1 MHTTRSPSSIP
12 TSVSRDA
19 LDLSLSGSQLSVSR
33 RPSSASSPGKSFSRS
48 VSVSV
53 AAGDSRG
60 KRNTLGSD
68 ASFGSSRSIKN
79 LRRSNSTTQVNQQGN
94 ISLSREQSDD
104 YLALFDSSSDGRK
117 KLSGLGR
124 ASPDRTT
131 WNILNKKPK
140 GIQSTVMYDK
150 EKHQTLTSEKMEPDD
165 QPRAFALHSSS
176 RSTGSVDSPTG
187 PKRREPGIALAAT
200 FTANNRSNKGAV
212 GNSVTT
218 ILHNNYSEKPLTPK
232 SSNQKPSFNNILKA
246 TANDE
251 VVLENGSVTKS
262 QKNFSSSSFASNN
275 RSPVSAQHG
284 SPRRREVTEEEAER
298 FIQQVNQA
306 AVTIQRWYRRHA
318 AGRHANQAALKRI
331 LASKRKEWEERTEED
346 GRPEQQQQKRDE
358 DRKRIREEK
367 ARLARLAAIQE
378 LHQKR
383 SPPAAAEE
391 EEEHAAETELEG
403 PRQTGMAGRKK
414 PPRIS
419 LTHRSPAASPTVIKS
434 KNTESNLNIVADF
447 SELRFRAIS
456 PAPSNPRGSQCSLE
470 RDDRVVEDICP
481 EQQQHLEND
490 RKSIRKEKTRLIR
503 LAAAKVVIASDE
515 PQQQRHQRVGAE
527 ADVESPTHTA
537 AAGRKRPPKILPTQ
551 RSRASPS
558 NNGPMS
564 PTDVKTQITENNL
577 NFSSDVAELSFRVVS
592 PASSNRRGS
601 PCSQEALQRSV
612 SAEDQRQAAVSG
624 RAPSKTTLTELL
636 DTLKLLEEEP
646 VRLSE
651 PKCYHKEKYAWID
664 EDEDSNS
671 LTTDNLELH
680 RQLSHHHPALP
691 DGGALLSEAKLQSIM
706 SFLDEM
712 EKSEQERPRSV
723 TSGSHREFVLSEEEL
738 AGVEQASATAAE
750 VTGSMMRIKLEL
762 EEKKRMVNMLQAA
775 LAQQRELTVR
785 HVKETEKELNR
796 NLQLQKEQY
805 EATIQRHLTFIDQ
818 LINDKK
824 SLSERCEGVVG
835 ELKQVDQK
843 YTKKISQ
850 MQEQHEMEI
859 KKLKDLMSAT
869 EKIRREKW
877 IDEKT
882 KKIKEITVKGLEPEI
897 QKLISKH
904 KQELKKLRTLHEAE
918 LLQADDRAA
927 QRYVRQCEELRQQLE
942 REKDEQC
949 QRERDLTKHRYEQ
962 QLQEE
967 ELSLQQQR
975 RRLYKEVADEKERL
989 AQLAARQR
997 VELEDLRRQLEE
1009 NSSLA
1014 GRALREELDKSRE
1027 EQERR
1032 HQVEMRATLERLDIE
1047 KQTWEENYKKKKE
1060 AWLLSRERELK
1071 EELRRERDKEIDLA
1085 IWTLEEETSK
1095 DKEECERAADSRVK
1109 RLREKYEAELREL
1122 ERSER
1127 AAVEKHQELR
1137 KQQLEAEGETMRL
1150 QAVLRQKEREVED
1163 ITQTRDKL
1171 ADERRSLAEVIRQEF
1186 AERLVTTEE
1195 ENRRMKV
1202 EVSEVRA
1209 RLRLEVERVT
1219 REKEEELAEVHQRV
1233 KSAILKKE
1241 ETVNNLRK
1249 QHEAA
1254 VKRAD
1259 HLEALWEQQRRQ
1271 LLEK

>member
-1 MHTTRSPSSIP
+1 MHTTRGPSSIS
-12 TSVSRDA
+12 TGVSGDA
-19 LDLSLSGSQLSVSR
+19 LDLSLSGSQLSMSK
-33 RPSSASSPGKSFSRS
+33 RPSSASPGKYFSRS

-53 AAGDSRG
+53 ASDSRG
-60 KRNTLGSD
+60 KRNTLSD
-68 ASFGSSRSIKN
+68 AGFGSSRSIKN
-79 LRRSNSTTQVNQQGN
+79 LRRSNSTTQVNQQAN
-94 ISLSREQSDD
+94 ISLSQDQSED

-117 KLSGLGR
+117 KLASLSK

-131 WNILNKKPK
+131 WNIL
-140 GIQSTVMYDK
+140 
-150 EKHQTLTSEKMEPDD
+150 DD
-165 QPRAFALHSSS
+165 QPRAFPPHSSS

-187 PKRREPGIALAAT
+187 LKKREPGIALAAT

-251 VVLENGSVTKS
+251 VSLENGSVTKS
-262 QKNFSSSSFASNN
+262 QKNFSSTSSTSNN
-275 RSPVSAQHG
+275 KSPVSAQRG
-284 SPRRREVTEEEAER
+284 SPVLPRRREVTEEEAER

-306 AVTIQRWYRRHA
+306 AVTIQRWYRRNAKRQHT
-318 AGRHANQAALKRI
+318 NQAALKRI

-346 GRPEQQQQKRDE
+346 SHLEQQHKKDE

-378 LHQKR
+378 LQQKR
-383 SPPAAAEE
+383 AQRVTEVQ
-391 EEEHAAETELEG
+391 HAAEVELENLK
-403 PRQTGMAGRKK
+403 QTGVVGRKK

-419 LTHRSPAASPTVIKS
+419 LTNKSPASPSNNSPLSPTVVKA
-434 KNTESNLNIVADF
+434 KNTDSNLNIVADLG
-447 SELRFRAIS
+447 ELSFRAIS
-456 PAPSNPRGSQCSLE
+456 PALSNPRGSQCS
-470 RDDRVVEDICP
+470 
-481 EQQQHLEND
+481 
-490 RKSIRKEKTRLIR
+490 
-503 LAAAKVVIASDE
+503 
-515 PQQQRHQRVGAE
+515 
-527 ADVESPTHTA
+527 
-537 AAGRKRPPKILPTQ
+537 
-551 RSRASPS
+551 
-558 NNGPMS
+558 
-564 PTDVKTQITENNL
+564 
-577 NFSSDVAELSFRVVS
+577 
-592 PASSNRRGS
+592 
-601 PCSQEALQRSV
+601 QETLQRSV
-612 SAEDQRQAAVSG
+612 SVEDQRQGALSS
-624 RAPSKTTLTELL
+624 RAQSKTTLNELL

-646 VRLSE
+646 ERLSE
-651 PKCYHKEKYAWID
+651 PKCYRKDKYAWID
-664 EDEDSNS
+664 EDGDSNS
-671 LTTDNLELH
+671 LTTDNLERH
-680 RQLSHHHPALP
+680 GQLSHHPALP

-723 TSGSHREFVLSEEEL
+723 TSGSHREAVLSEEEL

-750 VTGSMMRIKLEL
+750 LTGSMMRIKLEL
-762 EEKKRMVNMLQAA
+762 EEKKRTVNMLQAA

-785 HVKETEKELNR
+785 HVKETEKELGR
-796 NLQLQKEQY
+796 NFQIQKEQY

-824 SLSERCEGVVG
+824 ALSERCEGVVG

-843 YTKKISQ
+843 YTKKIAQ
-850 MQEQHEMEI
+850 MQEQHEMVWQILGPLCEEI

-869 EKIRREKW
+869 EKVRREKW

-942 REKDEQC
+942 KEKEEQC
-949 QRERDLTKHRYEQ
+949 QRERELAKQRYEK

-975 RRLYKEVADEKERL
+975 RRLYKEVAEEKERL
-989 AQLAARQR
+989 AELAARQR
-997 VELEDLRRQLEE
+997 AELEDLRRQLEE

-1014 GRALREELDKSRE
+1014 GRALREELDKTRE

-1032 HQVEMRATLERLDIE
+1032 HQVEMKALQERLDIE
-1047 KQTWEENYKKKKE
+1047 KQTWEENYKKKEE

-1071 EELRRERDKEIDLA
+1071 DELRRERDKEIELA

-1095 DKEECERAADSRVK
+1095 DKEECERAADNRLKRV
-1109 RLREKYEAELREL
+1109 RGKYEAELREL

-1127 AAVEKHQELR
+1127 TAVEKQQELR
-1137 KQQLEAEGETMRL
+1137 KQQMDTEGELIRL
-1150 QAVLRQKEREVED
+1150 QALLRQKEQEVED

-1171 ADERRSLAEVIRQEF
+1171 VDERRSLAEVVRQEF
-1186 AERLVTTEE
+1186 ADRLVMTEE

-1254 VKRAD
+1254 LKRAD
-1259 HLEALWEQQRRQ
+1259 HLEALWEQQRKQ

>member
-12 TSVSRDA
+12 TGVSGDA
-19 LDLSLSGSQLSVSR
+19 LDLSLSGSQLSMSK
-33 RPSSASSPGKSFSRS
+33 RPSSASPGKYFSRS

-53 AAGDSRG
+53 AGESRG
-60 KRNTLGSD
+60 KRNTLSD

-79 LRRSNSTTQVNQQGN
+79 LRRSNSTTQVNQQAN
-94 ISLSREQSDD
+94 ISLSQDQSED

-117 KLSGLGR
+117 KLASLSK

-131 WNILNKKPK
+131 WNIL
-140 GIQSTVMYDK
+140 
-150 EKHQTLTSEKMEPDD
+150 DD
-165 QPRAFALHSSS
+165 QPRAFPSHSSA
-176 RSTGSVDSPTG
+176 RSTGSMDSPTSL
-187 PKRREPGIALAAT
+187 KKKEPGIALAAT

-251 VVLENGSVTKS
+251 VSLENGSVTKS
-262 QKNFSSSSFASNN
+262 QKNFSSSSSASNN
-275 RSPVSAQHG
+275 KSPVLAQRG
-284 SPRRREVTEEEAER
+284 SPVLPRKREVTEEEAER

-306 AVTIQRWYRRHA
+306 AVTIQRWYRHHA
-318 AGRHANQAALKRI
+318 RRQHANQTTLKRI
-331 LASKRKEWEERTEED
+331 LASKRKEWEERTGED
-346 GRPEQQQQKRDE
+346 SRLEQQQRKDD

-378 LHQKR
+378 LQQKR
-383 SPPAAAEE
+383 AQRVAEVQLAAEVE
-391 EEEHAAETELEG
+391 VENM
-403 PRQTGMAGRKK
+403 RQTGAAGRKK
-414 PPRIS
+414 PPKIS
-419 LTHRSPAASPTVIKS
+419 PTNRSPASPSNNSPMSPTDVKA
-434 KNTESNLNIVADF
+434 KNTDSNLNIVADLGDL
-447 SELRFRAIS
+447 SSFRAIS
-456 PAPSNPRGSQCSLE
+456 PALSNRRGSQCS
-470 RDDRVVEDICP
+470 
-481 EQQQHLEND
+481 
-490 RKSIRKEKTRLIR
+490 
-503 LAAAKVVIASDE
+503 
-515 PQQQRHQRVGAE
+515 
-527 ADVESPTHTA
+527 
-537 AAGRKRPPKILPTQ
+537 
-551 RSRASPS
+551 
-558 NNGPMS
+558 
-564 PTDVKTQITENNL
+564 
-577 NFSSDVAELSFRVVS
+577 
-592 PASSNRRGS
+592 
-601 PCSQEALQRSV
+601 QEILQRSV
-612 SAEDQRQAAVSG
+612 SVEDHRQGALSS
-624 RAPSKTTLTELL
+624 RAQSKTTLNELL

-646 VRLSE
+646 ERLSE
-651 PKCYHKEKYAWID
+651 PKCYRKEKYAWID
-664 EDEDSNS
+664 EDGDSNS
-671 LTTDNLELH
+671 LTTDNLERH
-680 RQLSHHHPALP
+680 GQLIHHPALP

-723 TSGSHREFVLSEEEL
+723 TSGSHREAVLSEEEL
-738 AGVEQASATAAE
+738 GGIEQASATAAE

-762 EEKKRMVNMLQAA
+762 EEKKRTVNMLQTA

-796 NLQLQKEQY
+796 NFQLQKEQY
-805 EATIQRHLTFIDQ
+805 EATIQRHLAFIDQ

-824 SLSERCEGVVG
+824 ALSERCEGVVG

-843 YTKKISQ
+843 YTKKIAE

-859 KKLKDLMSAT
+859 KKLKELMSAT

-942 REKDEQC
+942 REKEEQC
-949 QRERDLTKHRYEQ
+949 QRERELAKQRYEK

-997 VELEDLRRQLEE
+997 TELEDLRRQLEE

-1014 GRALREELDKSRE
+1014 GRALREELDKTRE

-1032 HQVEMRATLERLDIE
+1032 HQVEMKALQERLDIE
-1047 KQTWEENYKKKKE
+1047 KQTWEENYKKKE
-1060 AWLLSRERELK
+1060 EGWLLSRERELK
-1071 EELRRERDKEIDLA
+1071 EDLRRERDKEIELA

-1095 DKEECERAADSRVK
+1095 DKEECERAADNRVK
-1109 RLREKYEAELREL
+1109 RVREKYEAELREL
-1122 ERSER
+1122 EHSER
-1127 AAVEKHQELR
+1127 TAVEKQQDLR
-1137 KQQLEAEGETMRL
+1137 KQQMEMEGELIRL
-1150 QAVLRQKEREVED
+1150 QGLLRQREQEVED
-1163 ITQTRDKL
+1163 VTQTRDKL
-1171 ADERRSLAEVIRQEF
+1171 VDERRSLAEVIRQEF
-1186 AERLVTTEE
+1186 ADRLVMTEE
-1195 ENRRMKV
+1195 ENRRMKA

-1254 VKRAD
+1254 LKRAD
-1259 HLEALWEQQRRQ
+1259 HLEALWEQQRKQ

>member
-1 MHTTRSPSSIP
+1 MHATRSPSSIA
-12 TSVSRDA
+12 TGVSGDA
-19 LDLSLSGSQLSVSR
+19 LDLSLSGSQLSMSK
-33 RPSSASSPGKSFSRS
+33 RPSSASPGKLFSRS

-53 AAGDSRG
+53 AGDSRG
-60 KRNTLGSD
+60 KRNTLSD

-79 LRRSNSTTQVNQQGN
+79 LRRSNSTTQVNQQAN
-94 ISLSREQSDD
+94 ISSSQDQSED

-117 KLSGLGR
+117 KLASLSK

-131 WNILNKKPK
+131 WNIL
-140 GIQSTVMYDK
+140 
-150 EKHQTLTSEKMEPDD
+150 DD
-165 QPRAFALHSSS
+165 QPRAFSLHSSS

-187 PKRREPGIALAAT
+187 LKKREPGIALAAT

-232 SSNQKPSFNNILKA
+232 SSNQRPSFNNILKA

-251 VVLENGSVTKS
+251 VSQDNSSLTKS
-262 QKNFSSSSFASNN
+262 QKNFSSASSSSNN
-275 RSPVSAQHG
+275 RSPVSAQRG
-284 SPRRREVTEEEAER
+284 SPVPSRRREVTEEEAER

-306 AVTIQRWYRRHA
+306 AVTIQRWYRRHTK
-318 AGRHANQAALKRI
+318 RQHTNQAALKRI

-346 GRPEQQQQKRDE
+346 SRPEQQQQKKDE

-367 ARLARLAAIQE
+367 ARQARLAAIQE
-378 LHQKR
+378 LQQKR
-383 SPPAAAEE
+383 AKRAAEAQ
-391 EEEHAAETELEG
+391 HATEVELESLR
-403 PRQTGMAGRKK
+403 PTGVAGRKK
-414 PPRIS
+414 PPKIS
-419 LTHRSPAASPTVIKS
+419 PTNKGPASP
-434 KNTESNLNIVADF
+434 
-447 SELRFRAIS
+447 
-456 PAPSNPRGSQCSLE
+456 G
-470 RDDRVVEDICP
+470 
-481 EQQQHLEND
+481 
-490 RKSIRKEKTRLIR
+490 
-503 LAAAKVVIASDE
+503 
-515 PQQQRHQRVGAE
+515 
-527 ADVESPTHTA
+527 
-537 AAGRKRPPKILPTQ
+537 
-551 RSRASPS
+551 
-558 NNGPMS
+558 NNSPMS
-564 PTDVKTQITENNL
+564 PTDVKAKNTDSNL
-577 NFSSDVAELSFRVVS
+577 NVTADLIELSFRAIS
-592 PASSNRRGS
+592 PASSNHRGS
-601 PCSQEALQRSV
+601 QCSQHQEDRVEVDVCLVQQHQQNDRKLIRKEKARLARLAATQVNTPEELQQKRVQRSAEGQHAAEVEVESLRQTGVVGRRKQPKISLTNKGPASPGNNSRTSSTDVKAKNTDSNLNVAAEFGELSSFRAVSPALSNCRGSQCSQEILQRSV
-612 SAEDQRQAAVSG
+612 SVEDQRQGALSS
-624 RAPSKTTLTELL
+624 RAPSKTTLNELL

-646 VRLSE
+646 QRLSE
-651 PKCYHKEKYAWID
+651 PKCYSKDKYAWID
-664 EDEDSNS
+664 EDGDSTS
-671 LTTDNLELH
+671 LTTDNLERH
-680 RQLSHHHPALP
+680 GQLSHHPALP

-723 TSGSHREFVLSEEEL
+723 TSGSHREAVLSEEEL
-738 AGVEQASATAAE
+738 VGVEQASATAAE
-750 VTGSMMRIKLEL
+750 VSGSMMRIKLEL
-762 EEKKRMVNMLQAA
+762 EEKKRTVNMLQTA
-775 LAQQRELTVR
+775 LSQQRELTVR
-785 HVKETEKELNR
+785 HVKETEKELSR
-796 NLQLQKEQY
+796 NFQLQREQY

-824 SLSERCEGVVG
+824 LLSERCEGVVG

-843 YTKKISQ
+843 YTKKIAQ

-859 KKLKDLMSAT
+859 KKLKELMSAT

-942 REKDEQC
+942 REKEEQC
-949 QRERDLTKHRYEQ
+949 QRERELSKQRYEK

-975 RRLYKEVADEKERL
+975 RRLYKEVSDEKERL

-997 VELEDLRRQLEE
+997 AELEDLRRQLEE

-1014 GRALREELDKSRE
+1014 GRALREELDKTRE

-1032 HQVEMRATLERLDIE
+1032 HQVEMKALQERLDIE
-1047 KQTWEENYKKKKE
+1047 KQTWEENYKKKEE

-1071 EELRRERDKEIDLA
+1071 EELRRGRDKEIELA

-1095 DKEECERAADSRVK
+1095 DKEECERAADNRVK
-1109 RLREKYEAELREL
+1109 RVREKYEAELKEL

-1127 AAVEKHQELR
+1127 AAVEKQQELR
-1137 KQQLEAEGETMRL
+1137 RQQMEAEGELIRL
-1150 QAVLRQKEREVED
+1150 QAVLRQKEQETED
-1163 ITQTRDKL
+1163 VTQTRDKL
-1171 ADERRSLAEVIRQEF
+1171 VDERRSLAEVIRQEF
-1186 AERLVTTEE
+1186 ADRLVMTEE

-1241 ETVNNLRK
+1241 ETVSHLRK

-1254 VKRAD
+1254 LKRAD
-1259 HLEALWEQQRRQ
+1259 HLEALWEQQRKQ
-1271 LLEK
+1271 LLGK

>member
-12 TSVSRDA
+12 TGVSGDA
-19 LDLSLSGSQLSVSR
+19 LDLSLTGSQLSVSK
-33 RPSSASSPGKSFSRS
+33 RPSSASPGKYFSRS

-53 AAGDSRG
+53 ASDSKG
-60 KRNTLGSD
+60 KRNTLTD

-79 LRRSNSTTQVNQQGN
+79 LRRSNSTTQVNQQAN
-94 ISLSREQSDD
+94 ISLSEDQSDD
-104 YLALFDSSSDGRK
+104 FLALFDSSSDGRR
-117 KLSGLGR
+117 KLASLSK

-131 WNILNKKPK
+131 WNIL
-140 GIQSTVMYDK
+140 
-150 EKHQTLTSEKMEPDD
+150 DD
-165 QPRAFALHSSS
+165 QPRAFPVPSSS
-176 RSTGSVDSPTG
+176 RSTGSMDSPTSL
-187 PKRREPGIALAAT
+187 KKREPGIALAAN

-246 TANDE
+246 TVNDE
-251 VVLENGSVTKS
+251 ASLESGSLTKS
-262 QKNFSSSSFASNN
+262 QKNFTTSSTSNN
-275 RSPVSAQHG
+275 KTPTSTLRG
-284 SPRRREVTEEEAER
+284 SPIPARRREVTEEEAER

-318 AGRHANQAALKRI
+318 KKQHDDQAALKHF
-331 LASKRKEWEERTEED
+331 LTTKKKEREQRAEED
-346 GRPEQQQQKRDE
+346 RLPEQQKKKEE

-378 LHQKR
+378 LQQKR
-383 SPPAAAEE
+383 AQRAAEVQHVAEE
-391 EEEHAAETELEG
+391 ELENL
-403 PRQTGMAGRKK
+403 RQSGKVGRKNK
-414 PPRIS
+414 N
-419 LTHRSPAASPTVIKS
+419 SPMSPTDIKA
-434 KNTESNLNIVADF
+434 KNTDSNVNVVTDLGEV
-447 SELRFRAIS
+447 SSFRAIS
-456 PAPSNPRGSQCSLE
+456 PALSNRRGSQCS
-470 RDDRVVEDICP
+470 
-481 EQQQHLEND
+481 
-490 RKSIRKEKTRLIR
+490 
-503 LAAAKVVIASDE
+503 
-515 PQQQRHQRVGAE
+515 
-527 ADVESPTHTA
+527 
-537 AAGRKRPPKILPTQ
+537 
-551 RSRASPS
+551 
-558 NNGPMS
+558 
-564 PTDVKTQITENNL
+564 
-577 NFSSDVAELSFRVVS
+577 
-592 PASSNRRGS
+592 
-601 PCSQEALQRSV
+601 QEILQRSV
-612 SAEDQRQAAVSG
+612 SVEDQRQGAMSS
-624 RAPSKTTLTELL
+624 RAQSKTTLNDLL
-636 DTLKLLEEEP
+636 DALKLLEEEP
-646 VRLSE
+646 ERLSE
-651 PKCYHKEKYAWID
+651 PKSYHKDKYAWID
-664 EDEDSNS
+664 EDGDSNS
-671 LTTDNLELH
+671 LTTDNLERH
-680 RQLSHHHPALP
+680 GQLIHNPALP
-691 DGGALLSEAKLQSIM
+691 DGGVLLSEAKLQSIM

-723 TSGSHREFVLSEEEL
+723 TSGSHREVVLSEEEL
-738 AGVEQASATAAE
+738 VGVEQASATAAE
-750 VTGSMMRIKLEL
+750 VSGSMMRLKLEL
-762 EEKKRMVNMLQAA
+762 EEKRRTVNMLQTA

-796 NLQLQKEQY
+796 NFQLQKEQY
-805 EATIQRHLTFIDQ
+805 EATIQRHLSFIDQ

-824 SLSERCEGVVG
+824 ALSERCEGVVG

-843 YTKKISQ
+843 YTKKIAQ

-859 KKLKDLMSAT
+859 KKLKELMSAT
-869 EKIRREKW
+869 EKARREKW

-904 KQELKKLRTLHEAE
+904 KQELKRLRVLHEAE
-918 LLQADDRAA
+918 LLQADERAA

-942 REKDEQC
+942 REKEEQC
-949 QRERDLTKHRYEQ
+949 QRERELAKQRYEK

-997 VELEDLRRQLEE
+997 AELEDLRRQLED

-1014 GRALREELDKSRE
+1014 GRALREELDKTRE

-1032 HQVEMRATLERLDIE
+1032 HQVEMKALQERLEIE
-1047 KQTWEENYKKKKE
+1047 KQTWEENYMKKEE

-1071 EELRRERDKEIDLA
+1071 EEVRRGRDKEIELV
-1085 IWTLEEETSK
+1085 IQRLEEETSGAR
-1095 DKEECERAADSRVK
+1095 EECERAADNRVK
-1109 RLREKYEAELREL
+1109 RVREKYEAELREL

-1127 AAVEKHQELR
+1127 TAMEKQQELR
-1137 KQQLEAEGETMRL
+1137 KRQMEMEGELIRIQGL
-1150 QAVLRQKEREVED
+1150 LRQKEQEIED

-1171 ADERRSLAEVIRQEF
+1171 VEERRSLAEVIRQEF
-1186 AERLVTTEE
+1186 ADRLVMTEE

-1259 HLEALWEQQRRQ
+1259 HLEALWEQQRKQ

>member
-1 MHTTRSPSSIP
+1 MHTTRSPSSIS
-12 TSVSRDA
+12 TGVSGDA
-19 LDLSLSGSQLSVSR
+19 LDLSLSGSQLSMSK
-33 RPSSASSPGKSFSRS
+33 RPSSASPGKYFSRS

-53 AAGDSRG
+53 ASDSRG
-60 KRNTLGSD
+60 KRNTLSD
-68 ASFGSSRSIKN
+68 ASHGSSRSIKN
-79 LRRSNSTTQVNQQGN
+79 LRRSNSTTQVNQQAN
-94 ISLSREQSDD
+94 ISLSQEQSED

-117 KLSGLGR
+117 KL
-124 ASPDRTT
+124 ASLSKASSDKTT
-131 WNILNKKPK
+131 WNIL
-140 GIQSTVMYDK
+140 
-150 EKHQTLTSEKMEPDD
+150 DD
-165 QPRAFALHSSS
+165 QPRVFPQHSSS
-176 RSTGSVDSPTG
+176 RSTGSMDSPTSL
-187 PKRREPGIALAAT
+187 KKREPGVALAAT

-218 ILHNNYSEKPLTPK
+218 ILHNNYSDKPLTPK

-251 VVLENGSVTKS
+251 VSLENGSLTKS
-262 QKNFSSSSFASNN
+262 QKNFSSSSSTSNN
-275 RSPVSAQHG
+275 KSPVSAQHG
-284 SPRRREVTEEEAER
+284 SPVLSRRREVTEEEAER

-318 AGRHANQAALKRI
+318 KRQHTSQAALKRI
-331 LASKRKEWEERTEED
+331 LANKRKEWEEKTED
-346 GRPEQQQQKRDE
+346 DSCLDQQQRKDE

-367 ARLARLAAIQE
+367 ARLARLAAIEE
-378 LHQKR
+378 LQQKKAQR
-383 SPPAAAEE
+383 AAEKQRG
-391 EEEHAAETELEG
+391 AEVENL
-403 PRQTGMAGRKK
+403 RQTCAVGRKK
-414 PPRIS
+414 PSKIS
-419 LTHRSPAASPTVIKS
+419 PVNKSPASPSNNSPMSPTDVKA
-434 KNTESNLNIVADF
+434 KNTDSNLNIVADVG
-447 SELRFRAIS
+447 ELSFRAIS
-456 PAPSNPRGSQCSLE
+456 PALSNHRGSPCSQDRGDRAEEDVCLE
-470 RDDRVVEDICP
+470 
-481 EQQQHLEND
+481 QHQEKD
-490 RKSIRKEKTRLIR
+490 RKLIRKEKTRLAH
-503 LAAAKVVIASDE
+503 LSATKELHQKKSQQAAE
-515 PQQQRHQRVGAE
+515 MQHGAE
-527 ADVESPTHTA
+527 ESLRQTGVV
-537 AAGRKRPPKILPTQ
+537 GRKKPPKSFLINKTP
-551 RSRASPS
+551 ASLS
-558 NNGPMS
+558 NNSPMS
-564 PTDVKTQITENNL
+564 PTDVKAKNTDSNL
-577 NFSSDVAELSFRVVS
+577 NVVTDLSELSFRAVS
-592 PASSNRRGS
+592 PASSNCRGS
-601 PCSQEALQRSV
+601 QCSQEILQRSV
-612 SAEDQRQAAVSG
+612 SVEDHRQGALSS
-624 RAPSKTTLTELL
+624 RTQSKTTLNELL
-636 DTLKLLEEEP
+636 DNLKLLEEEP
-646 VRLSE
+646 ERLSE
-651 PKCYHKEKYAWID
+651 PKCYRKEKYAWID
-664 EDEDSNS
+664 DDGDANS
-671 LTTDNLELH
+671 LTTDNLERH
-680 RQLSHHHPALP
+680 GQLSHHPILP

-723 TSGSHREFVLSEEEL
+723 TSGSHREAVLSEEEL
-738 AGVEQASATAAE
+738 TGVDQASATAAE
-750 VTGSMMRIKLEL
+750 ITGSMMRIKLEL
-762 EEKKRMVNMLQAA
+762 EEKKRTVNMLQAA

-796 NLQLQKEQY
+796 NFQLQKEQY

-824 SLSERCEGVVG
+824 ALSERCEGVVG

-843 YTKKISQ
+843 YTKKIAQ

-942 REKDEQC
+942 KEKEEQC
-949 QRERDLTKHRYEQ
+949 QRERELAKQRYEK

-997 VELEDLRRQLEE
+997 AELEDLRRQLEE
-1009 NSSLA
+1009 NNSLA
-1014 GRALREELDKSRE
+1014 GRALRQELDKTRE
-1027 EQERR
+1027 DQERR
-1032 HQVEMRATLERLDIE
+1032 HQMEMKALQERLDIE
-1047 KQTWEENYKKKKE
+1047 KQTWEENYKKKEE
-1060 AWLLSRERELK
+1060 AWLLNRERELK
-1071 EELRRERDKEIDLA
+1071 EELRRERDKEIELA
-1085 IWTLEEETSK
+1085 IWKLEEETSK
-1095 DKEECERAADSRVK
+1095 DKEECERAADNRVK
-1109 RLREKYEAELREL
+1109 RVREKYESELREL

-1127 AAVEKHQELR
+1127 AAVEKQQELR
-1137 KQQLEAEGETMRL
+1137 KQQMETEGELIRL
-1150 QAVLRQKEREVED
+1150 QASLRQKEQEVEE

-1171 ADERRSLAEVIRQEF
+1171 ANERRSLAEVIRQEF
-1186 AERLVTTEE
+1186 ADRLVTTEE
-1195 ENRRMKV
+1195 ENRRLKT

-1209 RLRLEVERVT
+1209 RLRLEVERIT

-1233 KSAILKKE
+1233 KSAILKKD

-1254 VKRAD
+1254 LKRAD
-1259 HLEALWEQQRRQ
+1259 HLEALWEQQRKQ